1 VPTLVL
7 GRNPTGTNEQFQ
19 EAFRH
24 GAVSGERL
32 MRIHLTHAPPM
43 KSKAGEVDEAW
54 TKRWEQIFDMAAKNG
69 MGVIPVFG
77 VWADWNDGSKNET
90 WHSWH
95 KNTYNV
101 KLGGPAKSPK
111 QLFGDT
117 PCRKQWLAWLK
128 AMVTRWQQRKEIVA
142 WEIFSELDLLTG
154 STEPLA
160 VEFVKAAST
169 VIHQADNKSRPITV
183 SLAGINEWPKVFSL
197 DAVDF
202 IQIHPYTTNR
212 RFGGNLADMIIAT
225 TQARLRR
232 YNKPVLIGESGLDS
246 RPPRNTLS
254 VSNRAGI
261 GIRQALW
268 AAAVSGA
275 MNGRMLWWE
284 DGYGRYEGADII
296 ARYHAAAA
304 PVQRFVADVDYL
316 GCRRIATKASQDLR
330 GAALGNER
338 TIVCWFRDVQ
348 CGAPNWPMRVVT
360 GARLTL
366 SVAKKSKWHA
376 WFYQTSTGKVTS
388 ELTLRP
394 VGGTLT
400 VVLPDFE
407 GSIAVKL
414 TVADDN

>member
-1 VPTLVL
+1 MKWLIPLSILLLPGCWASEPTNLSGGSKTVAGEETAKSPLPKASQKPTRWELRKDERYFRLDGVPTLVL

-32 MRIHLTHAPPM
+32 VRIHLTHAPPM

-54 TKRWEQIFDMAAKNG
+54 AKRWEQIFDMAAKNG

-90 WHSWH
+90 WHSWN

-111 QLFGDT
+111 ELFGDT
-117 PCRKQWLAWLK
+117 PCRTQWLAWLE

-212 RFGGNLADMIIAT
+212 RFGGSNSRWGRGWDGHQT
-225 TQARLRR
+225 RRL
-232 YNKPVLIGESGLDS
+232 
-246 RPPRNTLS
+246 
-254 VSNRAGI
+254 
-261 GIRQALW
+261 
-268 AAAVSGA
+268 
-275 MNGRMLWWE
+275 E
-284 DGYGRYEGADII
+284 DGYCSEKRLVLSASDRG
-296 ARYHAAAA
+296 
-304 PVQRFVADVDYL
+304 VQ
-316 GCRRIATKASQDLR
+316 
-330 GAALGNER
+330 
-338 TIVCWFRDVQ
+338 
-348 CGAPNWPMRVVT
+348 
-360 GARLTL
+360 
-366 SVAKKSKWHA
+366 
-376 WFYQTSTGKVTS
+376 
-388 ELTLRP
+388 
-394 VGGTLT
+394 
-400 VVLPDFE
+400 
-407 GSIAVKL
+407 
-414 TVADDN
+414 